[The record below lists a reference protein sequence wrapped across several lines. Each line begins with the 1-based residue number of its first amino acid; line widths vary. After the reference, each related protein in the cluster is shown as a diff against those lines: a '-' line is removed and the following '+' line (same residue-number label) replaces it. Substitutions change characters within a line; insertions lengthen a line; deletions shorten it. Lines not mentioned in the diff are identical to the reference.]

1 MSNFYAN
8 QEEAMWGWL
17 AGEIKDRPVAYNHKA
32 QILAAIGGGI
42 DPDTIR
48 PASSQE
54 ASMLRF
60 AKNLA
65 AMREELEYLRAK
77 NLK

>member
-8 QEEAMWGWL
+8 SVDAMWGWL
-17 AGEIKDRPVAYNHKA
+17 AGEFKNRPRAYGRDTM
-32 QILAAIGGGI
+32 ILAAIGGGI
-42 DPDTIR
+42 DPDTIK
-48 PASSQE
+48 PANGRE

-65 AMREELEYLRAK
+65 AMREELEYLRSK
-77 NLK
+77 NL

>member
-8 QEEAMWGWL
+8 SVAAMWGWL
-17 AGEIKDRPVAYNHKA
+17 AGEFKDRPGAYSHET

-48 PASSQE
+48 PATGQE
-54 ASMLRF
+54 ESMLRF

-65 AMREELEYLRAK
+65 EMREELEYLRSK
-77 NLK
+77 NL

>member
-8 QEEAMWGWL
+8 SEAAMWGWL
-17 AGEIKDRPVAYNHKA
+17 AGEIEDRPVACNHDT

-48 PASSQE
+48 PASGQE

-77 NLK
+77 NL

>member
-8 QEEAMWGWL
+8 SEAAMWGWL
-17 AGEIKDRPVAYNHKA
+17 AGEIENMPVAYSHES

-54 ASMLRF
+54 ASMIRF
-60 AKNLA
+60 ARNLA
-65 AMREELEYLRAK
+65 EMREELEYLRAK
-77 NLK
+77 NLR

>member
-1 MSNFYAN
+1 MNNLYAN
-8 QEEAMWGWL
+8 SEAAMWGWL
-17 AGEIKDRPVAYNHKA
+17 AGENENQPVAYNHET

-42 DPDTIR
+42 DPDTIT
-48 PASSQE
+48 PANGQE

-65 AMREELEYLRAK
+65 AMREELENLRMK
-77 NLK
+77 NL

>member
-1 MSNFYAN
+1 MSDFYAN
-8 QEEAMWGWL
+8 SEAAMWGWL
-17 AGEIKDRPVAYNHKA
+17 AGEIENMPVAYSHES

-48 PASSQE
+48 PASGQE

-77 NLK
+77 NL

>member
-8 QEEAMWGWL
+8 HTDAMWGWL
-17 AGEIKDRPVAYNHKA
+17 AGEIKDRPVAYS
-32 QILAAIGGGI
+32 QEQMVLAAIGGGI
-42 DPDTIR
+42 DPDTIK
-48 PASSQE
+48 PANDRE

-65 AMREELEYLRAK
+65 AMREELEHLRAK
-77 NLK
+77 NL

>member
-1 MSNFYAN
+1 MNNLYAN
-8 QEEAMWGWL
+8 SEAAMWGWL
-17 AGEIKDRPVAYNHKA
+17 AGEIENQPVAYNHET

-42 DPDTIR
+42 DPDSIR
-48 PASSQE
+48 PANTQE

-77 NLK
+77 NL

>member
-1 MSNFYAN
+1 MSNIYAN
-8 QEEAMWGWL
+8 SEAAMWGWL
-17 AGEIKDRPVAYNHKA
+17 AGEIENQPVSHNHET

-42 DPDTIR
+42 DPDSIR
-48 PASSQE
+48 PANGRE

-65 AMREELEYLRAK
+65 AMREELEYLRSK
-77 NLK
+77 NL

>member
-8 QEEAMWGWL
+8 SEAAMWGWL
-17 AGEIKDRPVAYNHKA
+17 AGEIENQPVVYGRETM
-32 QILAAIGGGI
+32 ILAAIGGGI
-42 DPDTIR
+42 DPDSIR
-48 PASSQE
+48 PATGQE

-65 AMREELEYLRAK
+65 AMREELENLRAK
-77 NLK
+77 NL

>member
-8 QEEAMWGWL
+8 SEAAMWGWL
-17 AGEIKDRPVAYNHKA
+17 AGEFEEQPVAYSHKT

-48 PASSQE
+48 PTTGQE

-77 NLK
+77 NM

>member
-8 QEEAMWGWL
+8 SEAAMWGWL
-17 AGEIKDRPVAYNHKA
+17 AGEIEDRPAACNHDT

-48 PASSQE
+48 PTSGQE

-60 AKNLA
+60 ARNLA
-65 AMREELEYLRAK
+65 DMREELEYLRAK
-77 NLK
+77 NL